1 MRGVIAEAHYDGGR
15 NMVAM
20 IRGRK
25 RYILN
30 PPKACKHLGI
40 IASKKHPS
48 FRHSVFDWSDANQA
62 VANNFD
68 KVDSIDT
75 ILNAGEI
82 LYIPSYWIHYIISM
96 EFSAQCNSRSG
107 LGPQRDRD
115 IISECI
121 DDGWL
126 TGLVMS
132 QNNMISN
139 CIMFCQWRM
148 IIYRLQH
155 LWLIV
160 FDIFLWLR
168 LPL

>member
-1 MRGVIAEAHYDGGR
+1 MRRVIAAAHYDCGR

-20 IRGRK
+20 LSGRK

-30 PPKACKHLGI
+30 PPSACKHLGL

-48 FRHSVFDWSDANQA
+48 YRHSVFDWSDANQA

-107 LGPQRDRD
+107 PAHNNDK
-115 IISECI
+115 III
-121 DDGWL
+121 DKC
-126 TGLVMS
+126 M
-132 QNNMISN
+132 QE
-139 CIMFCQWRM
+139 
-148 IIYRLQH
+148 
-155 LWLIV
+155 
-160 FDIFLWLR
+160 
-168 LPL
+168 